1 MVLPV
6 RVEGID
12 TLDNVWG
19 RPKRARPEGG
29 FPVGASVD
37 TLIDLIPEWT
47 WFLESVISHRPEQG
61 TACAAWTVRDLVA
74 HNAGTAEELTRTLG
88 AHLNGSLVPPTR
100 RPGDRGERAL
110 RELPNADLLDVLE
123 REMLSLASVLMEAE
137 RVDQGNYVPWAGR
150 KMRVAWFA
158 EHMREELVLHRWD
171 ITGDEEVSTRL
182 LNQPWVTEH
191 SVVAVGKPLLRRGLA
206 KLGKERRVTARLRCA
221 GYDDVV
227 VVAGAGSTVI
237 ELGPP
242 EGTATLETDM
252 AARALLLW
260 GRQPSD
266 PARIVSTAGPVAL
279 GTTRALLSG
288 Y

>member
-1 MVLPV
+1 M
-6 RVEGID
+6 
-12 TLDNVWG
+12 
-19 RPKRARPEGG
+19 
-29 FPVGASVD
+29 GASVD
-37 TLIDLIPEWT
+37 TLIDLVPEWT

-61 TACAAWTVRDLVA
+61 TACAAWTVRDIVA
-74 HNAGTAEELTRTLG
+74 HSAGTAAELARILG
-88 AHLNGSLVPPTR
+88 SHVRGSPVPPTR
-100 RPGDRGERAL
+100 RPGDRGEHALRAL
-110 RELPNADLLDVLE
+110 PDADLLEALE
-123 REMLSLASVLMEAE
+123 REMLSFASVLVEAE
-137 RVDQGNYVPWAGR
+137 RVDQGHYVPWAGR
-150 KMRVAWFA
+150 KMKVGWFA

-171 ITGDEEVSTRL
+171 ITGDDETSTRL

-206 KLGKERRVTARLRCA
+206 KLGKERRVTARLRCD
-221 GYDDVV
+221 GHDDVV

-266 PARIVSTAGPVAL
+266 PARIMSTAGPAAL
-279 GTTRALLSG
+279 GATRAVLSG